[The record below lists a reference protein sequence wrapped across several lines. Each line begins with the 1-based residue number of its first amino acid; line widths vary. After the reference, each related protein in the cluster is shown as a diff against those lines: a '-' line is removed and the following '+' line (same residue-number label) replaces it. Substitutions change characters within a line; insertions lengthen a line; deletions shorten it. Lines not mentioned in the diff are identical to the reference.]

1 MLTDLVLFR
10 HGKAVRPHEARDDF
24 ERGLT
29 LEGAAQASAQGARL
43 KDAGFKPDVVLVS
56 TAFRA
61 AQTWDAASQHF
72 PNVPVRLTRTLYLAA
87 PNVYL
92 DTAEVTNMGKVLVVA
107 HDPGLHELARYFTK
121 GLKGTNS
128 EIDSLRAELP
138 TSGIAWFGANSAAK
152 NGFSLKHYFEPE

>member
-29 LEGAAQASAQGARL
+29 PVGIAQAASQAKRL
-43 KDAGFKPDVVLVS
+43 ADAGFRPDVVLVS

-61 AQTWDAASQHF
+61 AQTWEAADDFF
-72 PNVPVRLTRTLYLAA
+72 PDTPVRMSRALYLAA

-92 DTAEVTNMGKVLVVA
+92 DAALDTDRAKVMVIA
-107 HDPGLHELARYFTK
+107 HDPGLHELARWFTK
-121 GLKGTNS
+121 GLKGKS
-128 EIDSLRAELP
+128 AQIDSLRADLP
-138 TSGIAWFGANSAAK
+138 TSGIAWFVADSETK
-152 NGFSLKHYFEPE
+152 NGFTLKHFFEPE